1 MKFFRLVIA
10 LFISLLFIT
19 EAHSVTPTK
28 QQIEQFKK
36 LPKSQQEAIAKKY
49 GLDISMLDS
58 TNKDGESLDD
68 ENNSSVMPRDLFGEK
83 KDNKEELTDE
93 EKFKPQPDE
102 LKPFGYEL
110 FSGEPT
116 TFAPTESALV
126 PDTYIV
132 GSGDT
137 LTVNLFGKEA
147 STEEATIDREGRLTV
162 GSLKPVTVAG
172 MQYADVVQL
181 IKAKVQQEMIG
192 AEAFVS
198 MGKTRSIR
206 IMVLGESYKPGA
218 YTVPSLASITHAL
231 FVSGGISEI
240 GSLRNIQL
248 KRAGKTVTTLD
259 LYSLLIKGDSSNDV
273 ILKPG
278 DVVFIPPVGMQVTV
292 DGEVRRPAI
301 FELKEGESSQDLIA
315 MAGGFSAAAFPQKSV
330 VERYTGHSSKTVLQ
344 LNLFD
349 KNAYTPKN
357 GDTVK
362 VPSSSQELDDAVT
375 LIGAVSHPGNY
386 SWHEGK
392 TVSQLFNSLKS
403 DLLPIADY
411 DYSLIVREINVRGD
425 IEVHQFSLLDAVN
438 GKQDLEL
445 KPRDIVV
452 VFSRFQ
458 SIESEENALNTM
470 ALTKEQLK
478 QQEKIRLWDEY
489 EERKFYEFIDLG
501 SSFDKE
507 LALSVAEEEEEEVLS
522 ITEML
527 TNKDE
532 LEDDE
537 YAVFS
542 RKKLLKPILA
552 KLNQQATKDSGLQII
567 GVRGE
572 VFYEGVYPM
581 PVNAD
586 VHDAIAAA
594 GGLKESAFLQNAE
607 VTRFAESSDLQ
618 HISIDLSTLN
628 TKQGTEH
635 FALESK
641 DTINVYPIPNWQ
653 QDRKIN
659 ILGEV
664 KFPGIYSIAKGE
676 SLSSVIKR
684 AGGFT
689 DFSFPE
695 GAVFTREAI
704 RLQQQQQLNK
714 ISEDLRRDIA
724 SKSFNNSITDASL
737 SYQDMDSLIKD
748 LAKVK
753 AVGRL
758 VIDLPAIA
766 SGKRDLQVEDSDV
779 LYVPSKRN
787 SVDVVGEVNFSGSHL
802 YQNELSLDDYLTR
815 SGGLKPR
822 ADEDRIYIIKASGLV
837 EVPNRGSWFAV
848 NNEFE
853 LSPGDT
859 IVVPL
864 DTDYIDNLT
873 LWSSATQIMYQ
884 MGVAVAAISSL
895 GN

>member
-1 MKFFRLVIA
+1 M
-10 LFISLLFIT
+10 SLLFIT

-259 LYSLLIKGDSSNDV
+259 LYNLLIKGDSSNDV

-301 FELKEGESSQDLIA
+301 FELKEDESSQDLIA

-586 VHDAIAAA
+586 VHDAVAAA

-607 VTRFAESSDLQ
+607 VTRYTENSDLQ

-848 NNEFE
+848 NNDFE

>member
-1 MKFFRLVIA
+1 M
-10 LFISLLFIT
+10 
-19 EAHSVTPTK
+19 
-28 QQIEQFKK
+28 
-36 LPKSQQEAIAKKY
+36 
-49 GLDISMLDS
+49 
-58 TNKDGESLDD
+58 
-68 ENNSSVMPRDLFGEK
+68 
-83 KDNKEELTDE
+83 
-93 EKFKPQPDE
+93 
-102 LKPFGYEL
+102 
-110 FSGEPT
+110 
-116 TFAPTESALV
+116 
-126 PDTYIV
+126 
-132 GSGDT
+132 
-137 LTVNLFGKEA
+137 
-147 STEEATIDREGRLTV
+147 
-162 GSLKPVTVAG
+162 
-172 MQYADVVQL
+172 
-181 IKAKVQQEMIG
+181 
-192 AEAFVS
+192 
-198 MGKTRSIR
+198 
-206 IMVLGESYKPGA
+206 
-218 YTVPSLASITHAL
+218 
-231 FVSGGISEI
+231 
-240 GSLRNIQL
+240 
-248 KRAGKTVTTLD
+248 
-259 LYSLLIKGDSSNDV
+259 
-273 ILKPG
+273 
-278 DVVFIPPVGMQVTV
+278 
-292 DGEVRRPAI
+292 
-301 FELKEGESSQDLIA
+301 KEGESSQDLIA

-586 VHDAIAAA
+586 VHDAVAAA

-607 VTRFAESSDLQ
+607 VTRFAENSDLQ

-848 NNEFE
+848 NNDFE

>member
-10 LFISLLFIT
+10 LFMSLLFIT

-259 LYSLLIKGDSSNDV
+259 LYNLLIKGDSSNDV

-586 VHDAIAAA
+586 VHDAVAAA

-607 VTRFAESSDLQ
+607 VTRYTENSDLQ

-848 NNEFE
+848 NNDFE

>member
-1 MKFFRLVIA
+1 M
-10 LFISLLFIT
+10 SLLFIT

-116 TFAPTESALV
+116 TFAPTENALV

-259 LYSLLIKGDSSNDV
+259 LYNLLIKGDSSNDV

-586 VHDAIAAA
+586 VHDAVAAA

-607 VTRFAESSDLQ
+607 VTRYTENSDLQ

-848 NNEFE
+848 NNDFE

>member
-1 MKFFRLVIA
+1 M
-10 LFISLLFIT
+10 SLLFIT

-259 LYSLLIKGDSSNDV
+259 LYNLLIKGDSSNDV

-586 VHDAIAAA
+586 VHDAVAAA

-607 VTRFAESSDLQ
+607 VTRYTENSDLQ

-848 NNEFE
+848 NNDFE

>member
-1 MKFFRLVIA
+1 
-10 LFISLLFIT
+10 
-19 EAHSVTPTK
+19 
-28 QQIEQFKK
+28 
-36 LPKSQQEAIAKKY
+36 
-49 GLDISMLDS
+49 
-58 TNKDGESLDD
+58 
-68 ENNSSVMPRDLFGEK
+68 
-83 KDNKEELTDE
+83 
-93 EKFKPQPDE
+93 
-102 LKPFGYEL
+102 
-110 FSGEPT
+110 
-116 TFAPTESALV
+116 
-126 PDTYIV
+126 
-132 GSGDT
+132 
-137 LTVNLFGKEA
+137 
-147 STEEATIDREGRLTV
+147 
-162 GSLKPVTVAG
+162 

-259 LYSLLIKGDSSNDV
+259 LYNLLIKGDSSNDV

-301 FELKEGESSQDLIA
+301 FELKEDESSQDLIA

-586 VHDAIAAA
+586 VHDAVAAA

-607 VTRFAESSDLQ
+607 VTRYTENSDLQ

-695 GAVFTREAI
+695 GAVFTR
-704 RLQQQQQLNK
+704 
-714 ISEDLRRDIA
+714 
-724 SKSFNNSITDASL
+724 
-737 SYQDMDSLIKD
+737 
-748 LAKVK
+748 
-753 AVGRL
+753 
-758 VIDLPAIA
+758 
-766 SGKRDLQVEDSDV
+766 
-779 LYVPSKRN
+779 
-787 SVDVVGEVNFSGSHL
+787 
-802 YQNELSLDDYLTR
+802 
-815 SGGLKPR
+815 
-822 ADEDRIYIIKASGLV
+822 
-837 EVPNRGSWFAV
+837 
-848 NNEFE
+848 
-853 LSPGDT
+853 
-859 IVVPL
+859 
-864 DTDYIDNLT
+864 
-873 LWSSATQIMYQ
+873 
-884 MGVAVAAISSL
+884 
-895 GN
+895 

>member
-1 MKFFRLVIA
+1 
-10 LFISLLFIT
+10 
-19 EAHSVTPTK
+19 
-28 QQIEQFKK
+28 
-36 LPKSQQEAIAKKY
+36 
-49 GLDISMLDS
+49 
-58 TNKDGESLDD
+58 
-68 ENNSSVMPRDLFGEK
+68 
-83 KDNKEELTDE
+83 
-93 EKFKPQPDE
+93 
-102 LKPFGYEL
+102 
-110 FSGEPT
+110 
-116 TFAPTESALV
+116 
-126 PDTYIV
+126 
-132 GSGDT
+132 
-137 LTVNLFGKEA
+137 
-147 STEEATIDREGRLTV
+147 
-162 GSLKPVTVAG
+162 
-172 MQYADVVQL
+172 
-181 IKAKVQQEMIG
+181 
-192 AEAFVS
+192 

-259 LYSLLIKGDSSNDV
+259 LYNLLIKGDSSNDV

-501 SSFDKE
+501 SSLDKD

-586 VHDAIAAA
+586 VHDAVAAA

-837 EVPNRGSWFAV
+837 EVPDRGSWFAV
-848 NNEFE
+848 NNDFE

>member
-1 MKFFRLVIA
+1 MKFFKLVIA

-68 ENNSSVMPRDLFGEK
+68 ENKNSVMPRDLFGEK

-259 LYSLLIKGDSSNDV
+259 LYNLLIKGDSSNDV

-501 SSFDKE
+501 SSFDKD

-607 VTRFAESSDLQ
+607 VTRYAENSDLQ

-848 NNEFE
+848 NNDFE